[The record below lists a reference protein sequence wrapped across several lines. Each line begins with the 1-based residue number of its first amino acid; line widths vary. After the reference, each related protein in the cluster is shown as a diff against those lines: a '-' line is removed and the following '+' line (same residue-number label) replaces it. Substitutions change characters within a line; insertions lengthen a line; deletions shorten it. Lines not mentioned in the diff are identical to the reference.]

1 MAAALLKG
9 SAFITGAAS
18 GSTPTIPVLPLSLLS
33 GHQFE
38 TNSNKIPGIGQATA
52 FAFAKYGIKRLALT
66 DVNRS
71 TLQATVSAIK
81 SQFPDVEIE
90 SMELDVCDGTAVESS
105 VAKVVKIFGR
115 IDVGVNVA
123 GIGGAGKTTAESEEG
138 DWAKVIDINLNGV
151 WRSQRAQ
158 LRAMLKQ
165 E

>member
-1 MAAALLKG
+1 MAGPLLKG
-9 SAFITGAAS
+9 SAFVTGAAS
-18 GSTPTIPVLPLSLLS
+18 GIIRLHRIAEYPI
-33 GHQFE
+33 
-38 TNSNKIPGIGQATA
+38 SNECIGIGQATA
-52 FAFAKYGIKRLALT
+52 FAFARHGIRKLALT

-71 TLQATVSAIK
+71 NLLATSSAIK

-90 SMELDVCDGTAVESS
+90 TMELNVCDEKAVESS
-105 VAKVVKIFGR
+105 VAEAVKKFGR

-123 GIGGAGKTTAESEEG
+123 GIGGEGKTTAESEEV
-138 DWAKVIDINLNGV
+138 DWVKVIDVNLNGV